1 LEPDTV
7 SDEFKNL
14 TADDFEILNAQDWS
28 FPVPIAYGPGRLA
41 EIGQKCV
48 DLGLSNPLVVTD
60 RGSSDLPFIATLQRY
75 IAQAGLK
82 SGLFFDISPNP
93 RDDEIG
99 AGRARFRAGGHDA
112 IIAIGGGSAMDGGKS
127 ICLTAHNDIDLWAF
141 EYEHARPKIPN
152 DQAFPKLI
160 TIPTT
165 AGTGAET
172 ESTAMVT
179 HVAKGMKF
187 CVWHPE
193 LKPALALLDPELTL
207 GLPQNLTA
215 WTGADAMTHAIE
227 AYLVPGFNPLCDGLA
242 LEGLALVSKWL
253 PIAVREPQNI
263 QARGGMLVGSCLA
276 GIAFLKGLGMVHA
289 ISHMIGAEFDT
300 QHGLTNA
307 IVLPVVLRFNLP
319 LQEFKVQRMAQAMGL
334 RDSSVAVFI
343 AHVEAVLDEIN
354 IPKAL
359 SDIDVPLS
367 CAQRIAEKAICDIAA
382 GSNPRQASVAEIR
395 ALTEEAITKA
405 R

>member
-1 LEPDTV
+1 M
-7 SDEFKNL
+7 SGEFKNL

-60 RGSSDLPFIATLQRY
+60 RGSSDLPFIAAVQTY
-75 IAQAGLK
+75 IAQVGLK

-141 EYEHARPKIPN
+141 EYEQAIPKIPN

-253 PIAVREPQNI
+253 PIAVRDPQNI

-319 LQEFKVQRMAQAMGL
+319 FQEFKVQRMAQAMGL
-334 RDSSVAVFI
+334 RDSSVAMFI